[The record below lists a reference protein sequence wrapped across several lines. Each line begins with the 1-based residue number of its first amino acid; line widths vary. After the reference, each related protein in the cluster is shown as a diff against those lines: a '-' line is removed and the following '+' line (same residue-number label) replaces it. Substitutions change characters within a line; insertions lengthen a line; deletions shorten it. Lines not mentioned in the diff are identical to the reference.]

1 MNNNISTIPSN
12 YVNNI
17 YTVQGEYIN
26 NLKVESIIE
35 TMDNIHPFSIIANAT
50 KSYFN
55 NSPTTPTTP
64 PTTSS
69 N

>member
-26 NLKVESIIE
+26 NSKVESIIE
-35 TMDNIHPFSIIANAT
+35 TMDNIHPFSIIANAA

-55 NSPTTPTTP
+55 NSPITSPTP
-64 PTTSS
+64 PTPPP